1 MSYVKEISP
10 IVDFLYLFSLL
21 RLLKYFNNR
30 ILQGIKKLGFFISCV
45 HVHIFY
51 ILRMEEAPILLLFF
65 PLKVT
70 MCIIFKQLYWKHK
83 LLEHLQ
89 PMLQMLPVVGLWSEL
104 FKNMIQP
111 TL

>member
-1 MSYVKEISP
+1 
-10 IVDFLYLFSLL
+10 
-21 RLLKYFNNR
+21 
-30 ILQGIKKLGFFISCV
+30 
-45 HVHIFY
+45 
-51 ILRMEEAPILLLFF
+51 
-65 PLKVT
+65 

>member
-45 HVHIFY
+45 HVHICC
-51 ILRMEEAPILLLFF
+51 ILRMEE
-65 PLKVT
+65 V
-70 MCIIFKQLYWKHK
+70 
-83 LLEHLQ
+83 
-89 PMLQMLPVVGLWSEL
+89 
-104 FKNMIQP
+104 P
-111 TL
+111 TLLPFFSLESNHVYHFQAIILEA